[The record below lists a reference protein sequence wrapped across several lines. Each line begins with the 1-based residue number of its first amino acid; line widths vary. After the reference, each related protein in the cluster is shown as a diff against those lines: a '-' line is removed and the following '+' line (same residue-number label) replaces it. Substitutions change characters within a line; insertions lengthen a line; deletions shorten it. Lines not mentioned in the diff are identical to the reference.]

1 MAIEDIFRAL
11 EEQAEE
17 DCKTILG
24 SAKAQAESIAEDAE
38 RQAEETVA
46 RAVELAVAAIEA
58 ESSHKV
64 NAAKLMGKKEI
75 ASLKGRAIDEVF
87 AAASEELGSI
97 RKDAGYPDLL
107 AGLTDEAIA
116 GVDDEYVVIVDPAD
130 EAVMR
135 DIQSRKG
142 FEAKIDTSIAM
153 AGGLIVTT
161 RSGRVS
167 RLNTIES
174 RLDKLRH
181 MAQSQ
186 VAEIL
191 FG

>member
-17 DCKTILG
+17 ECSAIIG
-24 SAKAQAESIAEDAE
+24 SAKAQTESIAEDAE
-38 RQAEETVA
+38 RQAKETVD
-46 RAVELAVAAIEA
+46 RAVESAVTAIET

-64 NAAKLMGKKEI
+64 NAAKLTGKKEM

-87 AAASEELGSI
+87 AEASEKLGSI
-97 RKDAGYPDLL
+97 RKDSGYPDLL
-107 AGLTDEAIA
+107 ADLTDEAIA
-116 GVDDEYVVIVDPAD
+116 GVDDEYVVMVDPAD
-130 EAVMR
+130 EAVMK
-135 DIQSRKG
+135 DILSRKG
-142 FEAKIDTSIAM
+142 LKAKIDISTAM
-153 AGGLIVTT
+153 FGGLIVAT
-161 RSGRVS
+161 RNGRVA